1 MGAHW
6 IAILVLNDIATD
18 FDSFGDEFIPQEI
31 KKFIGNQN
39 ITTMLCG
46 YLRIRFINF
55 LCCNVKICKNI
66 PSYFLLNNM
75 KRMVE

>member
-46 YLRIRFINF
+46 YLHIRFF
-55 LCCNVKICKNI
+55 
-66 PSYFLLNNM
+66 
-75 KRMVE
+75 